1 MDCLLKTKSLPQWLW
16 ITVAPSNSMVK
27 TSRVADKL
35 ERNQVIL
42 IYTTC
47 AQMNKQTNRP
57 NRVPRPRC
65 HRHWRQGRWFFSRVP
80 KANSNCWM
88 HFYWLLPL
96 GYLHF
101 YWLCVQL
108 RKRLS
113 IGIFTSVSE
122 RRATN
127 SGSSISAD
135 GENVRDAVTNVHSEE
150 PTCEGIEP
158 WNGDSEQEAQERAA
172 KREVILRGRQLSD
185 LNERELRNWMRT
197 KSYTRSDDGCM
208 GWGRKGKL
216 TRCKPP
222 RRQRV
227 VRSDGYKMRCGWDD
241 HDHINYTKFS
251 CPSHRNYNGET
262 RMRL

>member
-158 WNGDSEQEAQERAA
+158 WNGVSEQEAQERAA